1 MKTVLYLRK
10 KYFNINYPK
19 IYNTHIYVPKLLREN
34 VHSPYL
40 SLKIVN
46 LIMSLKCKGI
56 SWNQKKKK
64 KKEEEERER

>member
-10 KYFNINYPK
+10 KYFNINYSK

-34 VHSPYL
+34 LHSPYL

-56 SWNQKKKK
+56 S
-64 KKEEEERER
+64 

>member
-34 VHSPYL
+34 LHSPYL

-56 SWNQKKKK
+56 S
-64 KKEEEERER
+64 